1 MEMVFGTFGAV
12 EGEVVTVIFYSQ
24 ALSHETNAE
33 VLIIMR
39 IMRLKEVMDTTGLKR
54 SAIYKA
60 ISEGRF
66 PKQVSLGARA
76 AGWVA
81 DEIESWIMERI
92 EERDGEEEQST
103 RN

>member
-1 MEMVFGTFGAV
+1 M
-12 EGEVVTVIFYSQ
+12 VIFYSQ
-24 ALSHETNAE
+24 ALSHEKNTEA
-33 VLIIMR
+33 LIIMK

-92 EERDGEEEQST
+92 EERDMAYEGKKKS
-103 RN
+103 

>member
-1 MEMVFGTFGAV
+1 
-12 EGEVVTVIFYSQ
+12 
-24 ALSHETNAE
+24 
-33 VLIIMR
+33 MR

-76 AGWVA
+76 AG
-81 DEIESWIMERI
+81 
-92 EERDGEEEQST
+92 
-103 RN
+103 